1 VKITVEKGD
10 FKILR
15 QISGFGLFSC
25 EAKYHASCRKV
36 YARYLER
43 GVPATSIK
51 WRSKLLLMGP
61 TWKHSIGCGTSSTK
75 QLMSLTAKVEKL
87 SNMFSK
93 LQSESEKLKKKS
105 RIVRHIRNF

>member
-10 FKILR
+10 FKMLR

-43 GVPATSIK
+43 GVPATRIK
-51 WRSKLLLMGP
+51 
-61 TWKHSIGCGTSSTK
+61 
-75 QLMSLTAKVEKL
+75 
-87 SNMFSK
+87 
-93 LQSESEKLKKKS
+93 
-105 RIVRHIRNF
+105 